1 MLTSEAVAEFLA
13 SRSGLRPRTQGEY
26 RRRLALFER
35 AFPVLPETSPPVQSW
50 INSFKNLTP
59 ETVHTRFATIRVFYR
74 QLHLWHPDVPDPMP
88 LVRGPRVPPKP
99 MRTFSDQELYRLFSL
114 LLSPRDRALITL
126 FLDSGPRAGECAN
139 LTSEGILPGYA
150 VLRGKTGARIVPISD
165 ITYRLLDALRPK
177 LPPDGHHHLFVGERG
192 PLTYQ
197 GIYKTIRRLCK
208 QAGITGRRASP
219 ISFRHTFGTEYA
231 AMDEMDPKVLQEILG
246 HKQFATT
253 LRYIQNNPR
262 RMSHNH
268 ARCTPLKGLA
278 VAAQGSLFREDLVN
292 EAEAIVAREVKR

>member
-1 MLTSEAVAEFLA
+1 MLTAEAVAEFLG

-26 RRRLALFER
+26 RRHLARFER
-35 AFPVLPETSPPVQSW
+35 AFPVLPETPQPIQSW
-50 INSFKNLTP
+50 LNSFDGLAA
-59 ETVHTRFATIRVFYR
+59 ETVHTRFATIRAFYR

-99 MRTFSDQELYRLFSL
+99 MRTFSDQELHRLFSL

-139 LTSEGILPGYA
+139 LTSEDVIPGYA

-177 LPPDGHHHLFVGERG
+177 LPPDGHHRLFVGERG

-208 QAGITGRRASP
+208 QAGITGKRSSP
-219 ISFRHTFGTEYA
+219 HTFRHTFGTEYA
-231 AMDEMDPKVLQEILG
+231 AMDEMDPKVLQDILG

-262 RMSHNH
+262 RMSKNH
-268 ARCTPLKGLA
+268 ARCTPLRGLA
-278 VAAQGSLFREDLVN
+278 VAAQGSLFREELVS